1 MNRTNHQ
8 TYKTDIYYLDY
19 VKKQGGDVI
28 SPSTPLGSPRRRPRI
43 PKSPIAMQQPLPPLT
58 LSPPASPLRRA
69 SSNSQKKEAGQSSP
83 RSPIQTQT
91 QTQTIPA
98 SSKKNERHFFSN
110 VSDSTFLSCI
120 QHPIML

>member
-8 TYKTDIYYLDY
+8 TYKTNIYYLDY
-19 VKKQGGDVI
+19 VKKQGCDVI
-28 SPSTPLGSPRRRPRI
+28 SPSTPPGSPRRRPRI

-91 QTQTIPA
+91 QTVPS